1 MRYSLHLYN
10 YVHLS
15 YINLFPCCIFS
26 CALAPVGILSV
37 VSWWVLAHLITELGQ
52 KGNKAV
58 QKIQAELSSFSS
70 PEKKV
75 MVKIQYK
82 FLPPV

>member
-1 MRYSLHLYN
+1 MRYSLNLII

-26 CALAPVGILSV
+26 CALAPVGVLSV
-37 VSWWVLAHLITELGQ
+37 VSWWVLAHLFTELGQ

-58 QKIQAELSSFSS
+58 QNTQAELSSFLS

-75 MVKIQYK
+75 MVKIQGT
-82 FLPPV
+82 FLPLV